1 MNELTPVDW
10 ADEVDTDAV
19 LAAARSMPMAPS
31 PGQLDVLS
39 GLRREVAD
47 RVDVERALTA
57 VTHDHPRA
65 LLAGA
70 LPGPLVVLRWYAP
83 GEVSTV
89 HHHAWTVIAGLH
101 GSGELERW
109 IDGGAA
115 GPTMRGTDVM
125 AIGRTLAIADGELH
139 RQRSGE
145 HGSFELILI
154 GDYSDNRPT
163 VDVLP
168 ALAIG

>member
-1 MNELTPVDW
+1 MNELNPVGW
-10 ADEVDTDAV
+10 GDEVDTDAV
-19 LAAARSMPMAPS
+19 LAAARSMPLDPS
-31 PGQLDVLS
+31 SAQLDSMAVLLGEVAS
-39 GLRREVAD
+39 GL
-47 RVDVERALTA
+47 DVERALMA
-57 VTHDHPRA
+57 VSHDHPRG
-65 LLAGA
+65 LLAGD

-109 IDGGAA
+109 VDGGAD
-115 GPTMRGTDVM
+115 GPTLRGTDVM
-125 AIGRTLAIADGELH
+125 AIGRTLVIGDGELH

-154 GDYSDNRPT
+154 GDYSDARPQ

-168 ALAIG
+168 ASTIG

>member
-10 ADEVDTDAV
+10 GDEVDTGAV
-19 LAAARSMPMAPS
+19 LAAARSMPPAPS
-31 PGQLDVLS
+31 RVQLDSLAALL
-39 GLRREVAD
+39 GEVAVTLD
-47 RVDVERALTA
+47 VDRALE
-57 VTHDHPRA
+57 VVDHDHPRA
-65 LLAGA
+65 LLAGD

-89 HHHAWTVIAGLH
+89 HRHAWTVIAGLH

-109 IDGGAA
+109 VDGGADR
-115 GPTMRGTDVM
+115 PTMRGTDVM
-125 AIGRTLAIADGELH
+125 AIGRTLVIGDDELH

-154 GDYSDNRPT
+154 GDYSDARPQ

-168 ALAIG
+168 ASAVG